1 MKFRSTR
8 DGSFHKFYH
17 STDVFVYPVKFTF
30 VPFSSKIG
38 DCFFSELY
46 FFSSE
51 FGYMNKVYIFPKVK
65 KIQVAKKKFRVERKL
80 WNRVRV
86 FTNFSAKKKNQYP
99 RVEGQK
105 SFSTLFQSRYGVV
118 WKQV

>member
-1 MKFRSTR
+1 MCYSLMKFRSTR

-38 DCFFSELY
+38 EEGKVTVFFSELY

-51 FGYMNKVYIFPKVK
+51 FG
-65 KIQVAKKKFRVERKL
+65 
-80 WNRVRV
+80 
-86 FTNFSAKKKNQYP
+86 
-99 RVEGQK
+99 
-105 SFSTLFQSRYGVV
+105 
-118 WKQV
+118 